1 MSLQERQDSRDQCY
15 LTDEGPAKP
24 EMYKGEGTESALGKQ
39 HWSTRFTNA
48 NKLSWVCLK
57 NSEKHVFES
66 QSEYQ
71 PRTNSLCPCHH
82 YSTWRT
88 QGAVNELR
96 TIYTH
101 KAASRNK
108 Q

>member
-66 QSEYQ
+66 QN
-71 PRTNSLCPCHH
+71 TNP
-82 YSTWRT
+82 
-88 QGAVNELR
+88 ELTPSAPAIITLHGVHR
-96 TIYTH
+96 EL
-101 KAASRNK
+101 
-108 Q
+108 